1 MWTDRGTRLA
11 GVGLLIAAFLL
22 ALADAMRVG
31 LSAGPAQGVQS
42 LTILFLLGAL
52 SLVAVVGLPG
62 LLVLWLRPRKGPIG
76 LLVGL
81 QLGLVLGLLLHL
93 GVRALSDPPPFQERP
108 RLFDGSMSL
117 GLALFSLSLL
127 VSRRSPI
134 FGAVGVV
141 CVFLVL
147 GKPSDRR
154 PPLKE
159 VPKAGARN
167 LLLVTLDTTRAD
179 HTSAF
184 GGPSRRSPHIDAVA
198 AEGVR
203 FDAAF
208 APIAVTG
215 PSHTTLLSGLGPWS
229 HGSLLNGVPV
239 PEGLPMLA
247 PRLREAGYETGA
259 FVSAY
264 VLDGGLGFS
273 RGFGVYDDDF
283 TLLPGWADTLAGRT
297 WALGYRHLWPDDIL
311 ERRGDRTV
319 ARALSW
325 LEEQE
330 ADRPYFLW
338 VHLFD
343 PHGPYAPP
351 QPWDHAY
358 YEGDPYDPTER
369 SLPPAEALPPY
380 LRDSL
385 RGVTDLQWPLAQYA
399 GEISYADAQLGVLLA
414 AIEARGDTDRTLVIV
429 AADHGESLG
438 EHGVW
443 FNHGD
448 DLFEAT
454 TRVPLALRLPGV
466 LPAGK
471 VVTELVELGDVA
483 PTVYDL
489 LELPEPETVEGRSLV
504 PLAFGRQGRPFARG
518 LCFDRE
524 ANLAARARGLTTAPT
539 YRLVTLRTADQRY
552 VWREAPG
559 FGEAVYDRATDP
571 REEAP
576 RMGTDAE
583 VGALRAVALE
593 MVAGMGA
600 AAARSAAEPDAETR
614 EKLEKLGYL
623 Q

>member
-1 MWTDRGTRLA
+1 MWTDRGARLA
-11 GVGLLIAAFLL
+11 GVGLLIAACLL

-31 LSAGPAQGVQS
+31 LSAGPAHSAGS
-42 LTILFLLGAL
+42 LAILALLGAL
-52 SLVAVVGLPG
+52 SLVVLVGLPG
-62 LLVLWLRPRKGPIG
+62 GALLRLWPRRGPTG
-76 LLVGL
+76 LLGGL
-81 QLGLVLGLLLHL
+81 QLGLLFGVALHL
-93 GVRALSDPPPFQERP
+93 GVRALSDPPPFQARP
-108 RLFDGSMSL
+108 PLVEGPMAG
-117 GLALFSLSLL
+117 GLALFSIGLL
-127 VSRRSPI
+127 AGRRRPI
-134 FGAVGVV
+134 LGGLGALCLVV
-141 CVFLVL
+141 VL
-147 GKPSDRR
+147 ARPSDRR
-154 PPLKE
+154 PSLPAA
-159 VPKAGARN
+159 PKAGARN
-167 LLLVTLDTTRAD
+167 LLLVTFDTTRAD

-184 GGPSRRSPHIDAVA
+184 GGPPRRSPHLDAVA
-198 AEGVR
+198 AAGVR

-215 PSHTTLLSGLGPWS
+215 PSHTTLLSGQGPWS
-229 HGSLLNGVPV
+229 HGSLLNGIPV
-239 PEGLPMLA
+239 PAALPLLA
-247 PRLREAGYETGA
+247 PSLRAAGYETGA

-264 VLDGGLGFS
+264 VLDGGLGFA

-319 ARALSW
+319 SRALAW
-325 LEEQE
+325 LQAQE
-330 ADRPYFLW
+330 AERPYFLW

-399 GEISYADAQLGVLLA
+399 GEVSYADEQLGALLA
-414 AIEARGDTDRTLVIV
+414 AIEARGEADRTLVIV

-489 LELPEPETVEGRSLV
+489 LDLPEPAGVEGRSLV

-539 YRLVTLRTADQRY
+539 FRLVTLRTADQRY

-559 FGEAVYDRATDP
+559 FGEALYDRATDP

-576 RMGTDAE
+576 RQGSDAE
-583 VGALRAVALE
+583 VGALRAVAVELVE
-593 MVAGMGA
+593 GMGA
-600 AAARSAAEPDAETR
+600 SAARSAAEPDAETR